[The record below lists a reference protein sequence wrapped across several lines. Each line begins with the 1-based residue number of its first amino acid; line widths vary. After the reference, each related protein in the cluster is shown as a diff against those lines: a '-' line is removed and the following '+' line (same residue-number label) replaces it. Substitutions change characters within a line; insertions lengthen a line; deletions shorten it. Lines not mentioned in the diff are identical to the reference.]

1 MICDLFIHVRGDRMN
16 EEKLNAYRDLF
27 EKMIDMTTDPENF
40 DRDRFVAV
48 LKDICELF
56 HIAKGVTEF
65 YKSVVDENDGVG
77 EVLIDFDNGRGEKVI
92 IKRRLVTKAKA
103 VVKGTIYAA
112 NEDTFTD
119 EELKKID
126 IMLRALLSFISRNR
140 MQKALEQTMFYDPVG
155 YRNFNYFMRHL
166 DTLNE
171 KGMIHGNT
179 LVQINLRQFSI
190 INREIGRD
198 AGDVV
203 MRKYYDRIEEIIGGD
218 GVVCRLGGD
227 NFIMIF
233 KTELLDDILAIIK
246 GYPVVYGTTEDK
258 RVKVSAVAG
267 VYIVPDD
274 YVYERA
280 GDLFELT
287 YVAVQTAK
295 SESKGR
301 VVYYDKDTENRRKR
315 ILSIWRMFPE
325 ALEEQEFKA
334 YYQPKVDVVSGEIVG
349 AEALCRWI
357 RNGEVIPPI
366 DFIPLLE
373 QNTDI
378 CTLDFYM
385 LDIVCKDIRRWM
397 DDGRKPVRIS
407 VNLSRKHLI
416 DTNLLES
423 IMKIIDDNRVPHKYV
438 EIELTETINDIEFR
452 DLKRVV
458 TGLKDEG
465 ICTAVDDFGMGYSSL
480 NLIKEIPWDVIK
492 IDKSFLPT
500 DEEKDSDM
508 MYKHV
513 VAIAHELGLE
523 CVTEGVE
530 TYGQLGI
537 LRDNKCRIAQGFYFD
552 KPLPVEEFEKRLE
565 KAGYDIE
572 DDE

>member
-1 MICDLFIHVRGDRMN
+1 MN

-155 YRNFNYFMRHL
+155 YRNVNYFMRHL

>member
-1 MICDLFIHVRGDRMN
+1 MN
-16 EEKLNAYRDLF
+16 EEKLNSYRDLF
-27 EKMIDMTTDPENF
+27 EKMIDMMTDPENF
-40 DRDRFVAV
+40 DRDRFVDI

-65 YKSVVDENDGVG
+65 YKSVGDENDGIG
-77 EVLIDFDNGRGEKVI
+77 DVLIDFDNGRGEKVI

-155 YRNFNYFMRHL
+155 YRNVNYFMRHL

-203 MRKYYDRIEEIIGGD
+203 MRKYYDRIEEIIGED
-218 GVVCRLGGD
+218 GVICRLGGD

-233 KTELLDDILAIIK
+233 KTGLLDDILAIIK
-246 GYPVVYGTTEDK
+246 GYQVVYGTTEDK

-325 ALEEQEFKA
+325 ALEKQEFKA

-465 ICTAVDDFGMGYSSL
+465 VCTAVDDFGMGYSSL

-500 DEEKDSDM
+500 DGDKDSDM

-572 DDE
+572 DD

>member
-1 MICDLFIHVRGDRMN
+1 MN

-65 YKSVVDENDGVG
+65 YKNTSDENNGVG
-77 EVLIDFDNGRGEKVI
+77 EIFVDYDNGRGDNVI
-92 IKRRLVTKAKA
+92 VKRRLVTKSKA
-103 VVKGTIYAA
+103 VIKGMIYAA
-112 NEDTFTD
+112 KEDTFTA

-126 IMLRALLSFISRNR
+126 IILRSLLSFISRNR
-140 MQKALEQTMFYDPVG
+140 MQKAIERAIFYDSEG
-155 YRNFNYFMRHL
+155 YRNINYFMRHL
-166 DTLNE
+166 DTLNSN
-171 KGMIHGNT
+171 GMIHGNT
-179 LVQINLRQFSI
+179 LIQINLRQFSI

-203 MRKYYDRIEEIIGGD
+203 MRKYYDTIEKVIKENGL
-218 GVVCRLGGD
+218 VCRLGGD
-227 NFIMIF
+227 NFMMIF
-233 KTELLDDILAIIK
+233 DSGLLDDVLDVIR
-246 GYPVVYGTTEDK
+246 GYPVVYDETDGK
-258 RVKVSAVAG
+258 RVNVSAVAG
-267 VYIVPDD
+267 VFVIPDD
-274 YVYERA
+274 YIYERA

-287 YVAVQTAK
+287 YVAVQEAK

-301 VVYYDKDTENRRKR
+301 IVYYDKDTEIRRKKV
-315 ILSIWRMFPE
+315 LSVWRMFPE
-325 ALEEQEFKA
+325 ALEKREFKA
-334 YYQPKVDVVSGEIVG
+334 YYQPKVDVDSGEIVG

-357 RNGEVIPPI
+357 RDGAVIPPVE
-366 DFIPLLE
+366 FIPLLE
-373 QNTDI
+373 KNTDI
-378 CTLDFYM
+378 CTLDFHM

-416 DTNLLES
+416 DVNLLES
-423 IMKIIDDNRVPHKYV
+423 IMKIIDDNRVPHKYI

-530 TYGQLGI
+530 TSGQLGI

-572 DDE
+572 DVK

>member
-1 MICDLFIHVRGDRMN
+1 MN

-27 EKMIDMTTDPENF
+27 EKMIDMMTDPENF
-40 DRDRFVAV
+40 DRDRFVDI

-65 YKSVVDENDGVG
+65 YKSVGDENDGIG
-77 EVLIDFDNGRGEKVI
+77 DVLIDFDNGRGEKVI

-140 MQKALEQTMFYDPVG
+140 MQKTLEQTMFYDPVG
-155 YRNFNYFMRHL
+155 YRNVNYFMRHL

-203 MRKYYDRIEEIIGGD
+203 MRKYYDRIEEIIGED
-218 GVVCRLGGD
+218 GVICRLGGD

-233 KTELLDDILAIIK
+233 KTGLLDDILAIIK
-246 GYPVVYGTTEDK
+246 GYQVVYGTTEDK

-325 ALEEQEFKA
+325 ALEKQEFKA

-465 ICTAVDDFGMGYSSL
+465 VCTAVDDFGMGYSSL

-500 DEEKDSDM
+500 DGDKDSDM

-572 DDE
+572 DDK

>member
-1 MICDLFIHVRGDRMN
+1 MN
-16 EEKLNAYRDLF
+16 EEKLNSYRDLF
-27 EKMIDMTTDPENF
+27 EKMIDMMTDPENF
-40 DRDRFVAV
+40 DRDRFVDI

-65 YKSVVDENDGVG
+65 YKSVGDENDGIG
-77 EVLIDFDNGRGEKVI
+77 DVLIDFDNGRGEKVI

-155 YRNFNYFMRHL
+155 YRNVNYFMRHL

-233 KTELLDDILAIIK
+233 KTGLLDDILAIIK
-246 GYPVVYGTTEDK
+246 GYQVVYGTTEDK

-325 ALEEQEFKA
+325 ALEKQEFKA

-465 ICTAVDDFGMGYSSL
+465 VCTAVDDFGMGYSSL

-500 DEEKDSDM
+500 DGDKDSDM

-572 DDE
+572 DD